1 MRIVVAAIFLLAV
14 FPAWAQPCSMADAQ
28 AAENAVDQLDSWQ
41 AIHAAYRRYAHCDD
55 GSIAEGFTD
64 KVVHLL
70 ATRWGSLG
78 QAQRI
83 AAHDSGFQ
91 SFMLR
96 HIDSTAL
103 TSELDRIAH
112 SARHQCPRSAT
123 VLCKQIAGA
132 AEAANSDA
140 GPRE

>member
-1 MRIVVAAIFLLAV
+1 MIRLITAV
-14 FPAWAQPCSMADAQ
+14 GP
-28 AAENAVDQLDSWQ
+28 
-41 AIHAAYRRYAHCDD
+41 
-55 GSIAEGFTD
+55 
-64 KVVHLL
+64 L
-70 ATRWGSLG
+70 ATTISMGSQNRMDTRLRRILG